1 MGSQNV
7 EPESAESIIARHKQ
21 VQVSRNK
28 FVYQA
33 RDGKRKLAAAQSI
46 SIPKWEMYWKE
57 LDEWKDLMVEQEIDR
72 ELYQHDLAPTP
83 PTTPIPRPRKPKDL
97 ENVGANAK
105 E

>member
-1 MGSQNV
+1 
-7 EPESAESIIARHKQ
+7 
-21 VQVSRNK
+21 
-28 FVYQA
+28 
-33 RDGKRKLAAAQSI
+33 
-46 SIPKWEMYWKE
+46 MYWKD

-83 PTTPIPRPRKPKDL
+83 PTTSIPRPRKPKDL

>member
-7 EPESAESIIARHKQ
+7 EPETAESIIARHKQ
-21 VQVSRNK
+21 VQASRNK

-33 RDGKRKLAAAQSI
+33 RDGKRKLAATQGIA
-46 SIPKWEMYWKE
+46 IPKWEMYWKE
-57 LDEWKDLMVEQEIDR
+57 LDEWKDLMVEEEI
-72 ELYQHDLAPTP
+72 DLAPTP